1 MKKIEK
7 LEKQIHEEYG
17 DAEKYITCALLN
29 KEENS
34 ELADLYYWLSQEE
47 VKHAEKLH
55 AMVVDIINTYKKEH
69 SEPPEAMMTLYRILH
84 ERDVE
89 YATKVKMMIQQYKG

>member
-29 KEENS
+29 KGMDEN
-34 ELADLYYWLSQEE
+34 LADLYYDLATEE
-47 VKHAEKLH
+47 VKHANRLH
-55 AMVVDIINTYKKEH
+55 DAVVKIIDEYKRSKG
-69 SEPPEAMMTLYRILH
+69 EPPKEMMTVYNILH
-84 ERDVE
+84 ERDIE

>member
-29 KEENS
+29 KDEDISLS
-34 ELADLYYWLSQEE
+34 ELYYQLATEE
-47 VKHAEKLH
+47 LKHADRLH
-55 AMVVDIINTYKKEH
+55 DMVVRIIDEH
-69 SEPPEAMMTLYRILH
+69 KREKGEPPKEMTVIYNILH
-84 ERDVE
+84 ERDIE

>member
-7 LEKQIHEEYG
+7 LEKQIHEEYS

-29 KEENS
+29 KEDDET
-34 ELADLYYWLSQEE
+34 LADLYYELATEE
-47 VKHAEKLH
+47 VKHADRLH
-55 AMVVDIINTYKKEH
+55 NAVVRIIDDYKRKNG
-69 SEPPEAMMTLYRILH
+69 EPPEAMMTLYRILH